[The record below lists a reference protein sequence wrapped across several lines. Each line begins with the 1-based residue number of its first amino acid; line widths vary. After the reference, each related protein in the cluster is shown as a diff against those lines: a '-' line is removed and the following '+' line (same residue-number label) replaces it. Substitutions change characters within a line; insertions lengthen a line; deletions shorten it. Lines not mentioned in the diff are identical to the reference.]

1 MRWVYISP
9 HLDDAV
15 LSAGGLMYEQVRSG
29 KKVEIWTMICGI
41 PNTDE
46 VSPFAHELHAKWG
59 FHSAEETVRSR
70 REENRLA
77 AKIVGATDIYLD
89 FLDSIY
95 RRNPN
100 GGWLY
105 ENNTFTPPHAEDA
118 DLPRQMVMAMNKR
131 LMPDDK
137 VVCPLAIGGHVDH
150 VIVRQAVESLGRDL
164 LYYADIPYL
173 LSDPSSLNLIKQKMQ
188 ASKQKI
194 SIKGLLAWVEGA
206 AAYDSQISM
215 EFESHRNM
223 RLAIVGYGW
232 LGVRLWSNLIVETLN
247 Q

>member
-1 MRWVYISP
+1 MRWIYISP
-9 HLDDAV
+9 HLDDAI
-15 LSAGGLMYEQVRSG
+15 LSMGGLIYEQVRQGQS
-29 KKVEIWTMICGI
+29 VEIWTAISGM
-41 PNTDE
+41 PDSSE
-46 VSPFAHELHAKWG
+46 VSQLAQEIHTAWG
-59 FHSAEETVRSR
+59 FQSVKDTILSR

-95 RRNPN
+95 RRSPN

-105 ENNTFTPPHAEDA
+105 QNNTFVPPHTDDA

-131 LMPDDK
+131 LKPDDK
-137 VVCPLAIGGHVDH
+137 IVCPLAIGGHVDH
-150 VIVRQAVESLGRDL
+150 VIVRQAVENLGRDI

-173 LSDPSSLNLIKQKMQ
+173 LSDPSSLKFITQNMQ

-194 SIKGLLAWVEGA
+194 SIKGLLAWVESV
-206 AAYDSQISM
+206 AAYASQISM
-215 EFESHRNM
+215 EFESQRKM

-232 LGVRLWSNLIVETLN
+232 LGVRLWSNLK
-247 Q
+247 